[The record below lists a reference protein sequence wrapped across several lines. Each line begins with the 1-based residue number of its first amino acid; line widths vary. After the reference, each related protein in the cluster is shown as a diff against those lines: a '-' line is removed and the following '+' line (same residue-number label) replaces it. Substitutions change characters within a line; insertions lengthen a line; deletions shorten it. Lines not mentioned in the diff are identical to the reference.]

1 MIAVILAACSIIRD
15 RIACRRKIERIRAN
29 QMPWQASLRGVA
41 SSSLPPVVVPV
52 VEWRALPAILD
63 PAIAVTPWAG
73 AAPFRSAPSVGSR
86 PTDPDGRTRIR
97 TTEATGAPSVLATSG
112 AVRTWFGNRLLRP
125 RRTGFSIGCCCGR
138 SISGLDGR
146 CCAPNTWLSGGRR
159 RRRRRVEDV
168 HKGDVARA
176 QMVSLSGLNV
186 APCRSPLLLQLLLVR
201 EERQTVLF
209 SLVHHLLAV
218 RRSLGGLGGSIVHDR
233 IIIISRVCQC
243 LLIPNHATKL
253 FRAVDI
259 APKDRDVI
267 IPIASRMRV
276 PEP

>member
-1 MIAVILAACSIIRD
+1 M
-15 RIACRRKIERIRAN
+15 
-29 QMPWQASLRGVA
+29 
-41 SSSLPPVVVPV
+41 
-52 VEWRALPAILD
+52 
-63 PAIAVTPWAG
+63 
-73 AAPFRSAPSVGSR
+73 APSVGSR
-86 PTDPDGRTRIR
+86 PTDPDGRTHIR

-112 AVRTWFGNRLLRP
+112 AVRTWFGNRLLRT

-138 SISGLDGR
+138 SISGLKGR
-146 CCAPNTWLSGGRR
+146 CCAPNTRLSGGRR

-186 APCRSPLLLQLLLVR
+186 APCRLPLLLQLLLVR

-209 SLVHHLLAV
+209 SIVDHLLTV

-233 IIIISRVCQC
+233 IIIISSVCQC
-243 LLIPNHATKL
+243 LLIPNHSTKL
-253 FRAVDI
+253 FRAIDI

-267 IPIASRMRV
+267 ISIASRMLV

>member
-1 MIAVILAACSIIRD
+1 MLWN
-15 RIACRRKIERIRAN
+15 RICAFSGSPGGA
-29 QMPWQASLRGVA
+29 PVRGVA

-63 PAIAVTPWAG
+63 PAIAVTLWAG
-73 AAPFRSAPSVGSR
+73 AAPSRSAPAVGSR

-97 TTEATGAPSVLATSG
+97 TAEAAGAPSIPATSG
-112 AVRTWFGNRLLRP
+112 AVRTWFGNRLPRT

-138 SISGLDGR
+138 SISDLKGR
-146 CCAPNTWLSGGRR
+146 CCVPNTWLRGGWR

-186 APCRSPLLLQLLLVR
+186 APCRLPLLLQLLLVR
-201 EERQTVLF
+201 DERRTVLF
-209 SLVHHLLAV
+209 SIVGHLLAV
-218 RRSLGGLGGSIVHDR
+218 RRSLGGLGGSVVHHR
-233 IIIISRVCQC
+233 IIIISSVCQC
-243 LLIPNHATKL
+243 PLIPNHATKL

-267 IPIASRMRV
+267 VPVASRMFV